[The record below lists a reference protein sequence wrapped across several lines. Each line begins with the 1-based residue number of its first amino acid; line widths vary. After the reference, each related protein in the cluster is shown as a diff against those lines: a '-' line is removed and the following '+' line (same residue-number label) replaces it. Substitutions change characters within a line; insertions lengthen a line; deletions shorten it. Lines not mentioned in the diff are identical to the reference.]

1 MSVRDAEAARELLAS
16 LVGRLQEQGE
26 GDRAALAQLLHD
38 ELGGLLA
45 VARMTLSRAQRDSA
59 VSGDADL
66 QATLAELEAQLVQA
80 FEVKRRAVEQLRP
93 GLLDHFGLG
102 VALPALYEPACRDA
116 GVQLAISVARDLPAL
131 APDRAIALYRI
142 GEAALA
148 RLLRAGARRIEL
160 TLEAAEGGCA
170 LGLRHDG
177 ADEGFDTAPEFQ
189 GYALWLARLQGQLA
203 IQRAVPSGCT
213 LRASLPARP
222 R

>member
-1 MSVRDAEAARELLAS
+1 VSVRGDEDARERLAA
-16 LVGRLQEQGE
+16 LVCRLQEQGE
-26 GDRAALAQLLHD
+26 RDRVTLAQLLHD

-59 VSGDADL
+59 VSGDTDL
-66 QATLAELEAQLVQA
+66 QESLAELETQLSQA

-102 VALPALYEPACRDA
+102 LALPALYEPACRDA
-116 GVQLAISVARDLPAL
+116 GVQLTVSVARDLPAL

-142 GEAALA
+142 GAAALA
-148 RLLRAGARRIEL
+148 RMLRAGARRIEL
-160 TLEAAEGGCA
+160 VLEAVEGGCA

-177 ADEGFDTAPEFQ
+177 ADEGFDTAPEFE
-189 GYALWLARLQGQLA
+189 GYALWLERLQGQLA
-203 IQRAVPSGCT
+203 IQRATPSGCY

>member
-1 MSVRDAEAARELLAS
+1 MSVHDAQAARELLAS

-26 GDRAALAQLLHD
+26 RDRVTLAQLLHD

-66 QATLAELEAQLVQA
+66 QESLAELETQLLQA
-80 FEVKRRAVEQLRP
+80 FEVKRLAVEQLRP
-93 GLLDHFGLG
+93 GLLDHFGPGL
-102 VALPALYEPACRDA
+102 ALPALYEPACRDA
-116 GVQLAISVARDLPAL
+116 GVQLTVSVARDLPAL

-142 GEAALA
+142 GAAALA
-148 RLLRAGARRIEL
+148 RMLRAGARRIEL
-160 TLEAAEGGCA
+160 MLEAVEGGCA

-177 ADEGFDTAPEFQ
+177 ADEGFDTAPEFE
-189 GYALWLARLQGQLA
+189 GYALWLERLQGQLA
-203 IQRAVPSGCT
+203 IQRATPSGCY
-213 LRASLPARP
+213 LRASLPARL